1 MSEAAPA
8 STAPA
13 PPPEPLVTGAEKAAY
28 LFIGSALL
36 FVFHY
41 HLVPGLVAGFLAYV
55 LLRRAEVSLRGRVL
69 SHEAARLVAVGALAV
84 LVVGLVAGVI
94 LLLLAFLRG

>member
-1 MSEAAPA
+1 MTAAPG
-8 STAPA
+8 SNEPV
-13 PPPEPLVTGAEKAAY
+13 PPPETPVTGAEKAAY
-28 LFIGSALL
+28 VLTGAALL

-55 LLRRAEVSLRGRVL
+55 LLRRAEGSLRGRVL